1 LKFGD
6 FDLDGFPD
14 ILMITVDVSGHR
26 TPHLISNVPCKK
38 NVPGCGES
46 GDGGRGWAL
55 VQQGVDLLNEITDAR
70 GAAFLDVDED
80 VCLV

>member
-6 FDLDGFPD
+6 FNLDGFPD
-14 ILMITVDVSGHR
+14 ILMITVESGHR
-26 TPHLISNVPCKK
+26 TPRLISNVACEK
-38 NVPGCGES
+38 NIPGCGES
-46 GDGGRGWAL
+46 GDGKRGWTL
-55 VQQGVDLLNEITDAR
+55 VQSGVDSLNEITDAA